1 MAVPGKKGR
10 CYMLMAVGAFVL
22 LGMVF
27 TQNNQG
33 VQSYIEPLTEKNT
46 NALNFLKNNKQI
58 GNFLGNMNKKDKKEM
73 KDMVNSLL
81 D

>member
-1 MAVPGKKGR
+1 MAGKKGR

-27 TQNNQG
+27 AQNNQSIK
-33 VQSYIEPLTEKNT
+33 SYVEPLTEKNK
-46 NALNFLKNNKQI
+46 NALSFLKNNKQI
-58 GNFLGNMNKKDKKEM
+58 GEFFGNMNKKDKKEM
-73 KDMVNSLL
+73 KEIVNSLL

>member
-1 MAVPGKKGR
+1 MAGKKRR

-27 TQNNQG
+27 AQNNQG
-33 VQSYIEPLTEKNT
+33 IKSYIEPLTEKNKS
-46 NALNFLKNNKQI
+46 ALNLLKNNKQI
-58 GNFLGNMNKKDKKEM
+58 GEFFGNMDKKDKKEM
-73 KDMVNSLL
+73 KEIVNALL

>member
-1 MAVPGKKGR
+1 MAGKKGR

-27 TQNNQG
+27 AQNNSG
-33 VQSYIEPLTEKNT
+33 VKSYMEPLTEKNK
-46 NALNFLKNNKQI
+46 NALSFLKNNKQV
-58 GNFLGNMNKKDKKEM
+58 GDFLGSMNKKDKKEM
-73 KDMVNSLL
+73 KEMVNSLL